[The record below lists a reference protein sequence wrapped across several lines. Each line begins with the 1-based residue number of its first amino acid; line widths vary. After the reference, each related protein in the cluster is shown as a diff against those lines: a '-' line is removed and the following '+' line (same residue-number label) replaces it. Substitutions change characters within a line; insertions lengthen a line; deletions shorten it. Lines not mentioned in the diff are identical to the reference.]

1 MSKIFSLEVL
11 QALHGD
17 CLLLHYGEAN
27 NPKIILVDG
36 GPASV
41 YRDFLKPR
49 LRDIKAKISPT
60 KTLPLSLVMVSHLD
74 DDHVN
79 GIIELTQDMINGT
92 NFITDNFWV
101 NTFDN
106 IIGNLQLPIV
116 SSIAASASSIDPRA
130 IDPFFK
136 GKDEHFTAVI
146 ASVSQGRELDGNIK
160 TIRASIN
167 NPFNGLINSEA
178 NLNPIT
184 WDNGLEIIV
193 IHPTIKRLTKLQK
206 VWDKALKKAKDK
218 GDKTI
223 VYASL
228 ITPDQSVYNL
238 TSIVCLVKSNDK
250 TMLLTGDSLDK
261 EVLEGL
267 KEANLLTDGK
277 LHVNILKIPHHG
289 SIRNAS
295 EAFYKAVTADHYV
308 ISANGKH
315 DNPDIATLELI
326 EKATEGNDN
335 FTIHLTNFEGEN
347 NLKNKLETFIAN
359 TRAQGRTF
367 NINFR
372 ETTKK
377 SIMLDLLDDVSY

>member
-1 MSKIFSLEVL
+1 M

-17 CLLLHYGEAN
+17 CLLLHYGDTN
-27 NPKIILVDG
+27 NPKIIVIDG
-36 GPASV
+36 GPSSV

-49 LRDIKAKISPT
+49 LKDIKAKISPT
-60 KTLPLSLVMVSHLD
+60 KTLPLSMVMVSHLD

-92 NFITDNFWV
+92 NFITNNFWV

-106 IIGNLQLPIV
+106 IIGNIQLPVV
-116 SSIAASASSIDPRA
+116 SSLAASASSIDPMA
-130 IDPFFK
+130 ISPFFQ
-136 GKDEHFTAVI
+136 GKDEHYTAVI
-146 ASVSQGRELDGNIK
+146 ASVSQGRELQGNIK
-160 TIRASIN
+160 TIRALDN
-167 NPFNGLINSEA
+167 NPFNGLVSSEA
-178 NLNPIT
+178 NLNPIK
-184 WDNGLEIIV
+184 WDNDMEIIV
-193 IHPTIKRLTKLQK
+193 VHPTIKRLTKLQK
-206 VWDKALKKAKDK
+206 IWDKALIKAKDK

-223 VYASL
+223 VFASL
-228 ITPDQSVYNL
+228 IKPDQSVYNL

-267 KEANLLTDGK
+267 KEAKLLTDGK

-315 DNPDIATLELI
+315 DNPDISTLELI

-347 NLKNKLETFIAN
+347 NLKEKLEAFI
-359 TRAQGRTF
+359 THIRARGRTF

-372 ETTKK
+372 QPTKT
-377 SIMLDLLDDVSY
+377 SIMLDLLNNVNY